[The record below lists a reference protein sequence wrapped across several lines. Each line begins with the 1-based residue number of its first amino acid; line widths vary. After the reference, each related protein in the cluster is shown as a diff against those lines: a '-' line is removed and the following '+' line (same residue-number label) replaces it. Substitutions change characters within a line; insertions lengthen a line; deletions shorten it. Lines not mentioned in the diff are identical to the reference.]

1 MAPHEA
7 EGRNAGR
14 VRVCAV
20 PVVRG
25 EYGGRKEGN
34 GLIHLT
40 IALLAM
46 GIINLHWAELEK
58 SIVLETVGAL
68 CIAVSI
74 ILNIVEA
81 WKVVD

>member
-1 MAPHEA
+1 MAPGQA
-7 EGRNAGR
+7 EGWDEER
-14 VRVCAV
+14 VQISTV

-25 EYGGRKEGN
+25 GNGGRTEGD

>member
-7 EGRNAGR
+7 EGRNAGG

-25 EYGGRKEGN
+25 GNGRRTEGD

-68 CIAVSI
+68 CIAASI
-74 ILNIVEA
+74 ILNIVGALKEMG
-81 WKVVD
+81 